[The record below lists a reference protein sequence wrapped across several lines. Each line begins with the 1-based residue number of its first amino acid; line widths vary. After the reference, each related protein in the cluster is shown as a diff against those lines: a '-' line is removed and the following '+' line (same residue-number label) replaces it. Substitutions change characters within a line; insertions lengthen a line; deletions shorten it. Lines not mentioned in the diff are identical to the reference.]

1 MGLVSKLSRPR
12 RRRSFASTSAVLAE
26 NVTSN
31 VSTQIKSKPIQD
43 VLAGA
48 FARAA
53 SQSTIHPIDTL
64 KVRLQHSSNNGQ
76 KLKGIKVSFNSPMR
90 GLASLGKGV
99 ASLYKGVGGAASG
112 AGIAIGAYFA
122 FYSVACNVISKHTAL
137 PPGGVAFLGGAVAAA
152 GSSVV
157 KVPLAVCIRSVQAG
171 VYKNVFHAA
180 SSITKAA
187 GPKGLFTGYFPT
199 LIEDVPDM
207 ACKFAAYES
216 LRSVYKL
223 MIRGRQASVH
233 EDFAIGA
240 IAGAFA
246 AAVTT
251 PFDVIKTNM
260 MCSAASRPTMIATAK
275 TVFKRGGAR
284 AFFEGVTPRAV
295 SNGINSAVFFCFFEA
310 IRAFLKEQNKKAKQ
324 QQQLQSAVFVP
335 KVENIQVQE
344 DFGGKKGSIVG
355 MSGEDQ
361 NNVYQLA

>member
-12 RRRSFASTSAVLAE
+12 RRRPLASTSAVLAE
-26 NVTSN
+26 NMTS
-31 VSTQIKSKPIQD
+31 QFQSKPIQD

-64 KVRLQHSSNNGQ
+64 KVRLQHSSNSG
-76 KLKGIKVSFNSPMR
+76 KKIKGLKVSFRAPMR
-90 GLASLGKGV
+90 GLASVGKGV
-99 ASLYKGVGGAASG
+99 VSLYKGVGGAATG

-137 PPGGVAFLGGAVAAA
+137 PPGGVAFVGGAVAAA

-171 VYKNVFHAA
+171 VYNNVFHAA
-180 SSITKAA
+180 ASITKAA

-216 LRSVYKL
+216 LRGIYKL
-223 MIRGRQASVH
+223 MIRGRQASAH

-251 PFDVIKTNM
+251 PFDVIKTSM
-260 MCSAASRPTMIATAK
+260 MCTAASQPTMMATAK
-275 TVFKRGGAR
+275 TVFARGGVR
-284 AFFEGVTPRAV
+284 AFFDGVTPRAV

-310 IRAFLKEQNKKAKQ
+310 IRAFLKEQNQKPKMVPVAVQKPG
-324 QQQLQSAVFVP
+324 LQIGV
-335 KVENIQVQE
+335 
-344 DFGGKKGSIVG
+344 DRTTVG
-355 MSGEDQ
+355 ESEEKD
-361 NNVYQLA
+361 VYQLA